1 MSEAALKATGLIRPG
16 SLITWRYRVRLAGD
30 ATRSE
35 VRRIVRQART
45 EFAATGWRVRS
56 RNNAAPG
63 TGQFIERLSY
73 FMTLVGLTA
82 LIVGGAGIANATSAF
97 IDRRVVT
104 VAILKCLGA
113 SARTVEGI
121 YLTEILLVTLLAIA
135 LALIVGAL
143 TPLVAQ
149 MLLGDVIPLPL
160 TGRIEPAPLLIAGL
174 FGFLV
179 ATAFTLW
186 PLARNPATC
195 LPRHCF
201 GIASPE

>member
-1 MSEAALKATGLIRPG
+1 SAITIGATQFEVRDTITREPDRIADGILFGPRILMSEAALKATGLIRPG
-16 SLITWRYRVRLAGD
+16 SLITWRYRVKLAGD

-35 VRRIVRQART
+35 VRKIVRQART

-97 IDRRVVT
+97 IDRRVMT

-121 YLTEILLVTLLAIA
+121 YLTEILIVTLLAIA
-135 LALIVGAL
+135 I
-143 TPLVAQ
+143 
-149 MLLGDVIPLPL
+149 
-160 TGRIEPAPLLIAGL
+160 
-174 FGFLV
+174 
-179 ATAFTLW
+179 
-186 PLARNPATC
+186 
-195 LPRHCF
+195 
-201 GIASPE
+201 